1 MRGGEECWQQRERGR
16 EDMCTRK
23 SQVYPTL
30 LFSNPPPLALNSF
43 PAPSC
48 GDAQAAKED
57 KSDDRPVF
65 LSISILEKK
74 WASQMSL
81 PGNGPR

>member
-1 MRGGEECWQQRERGR
+1 
-16 EDMCTRK
+16 MCTRK

-48 GDAQAAKED
+48 GDAQASAKEA

-65 LSISILEKK
+65 LSLDPGKK
-74 WASQMSL
+74 NGRVRCRSLAMGLDNSQKAI
-81 PGNGPR
+81 GGEINWRRG

>member
-1 MRGGEECWQQRERGR
+1 MLATAGKGERRYVHEE
-16 EDMCTRK
+16 K
-23 SQVYPTL
+23 SSLPHSSL
-30 LFSNPPPLALNSF
+30 ESPPPLALNSF

-48 GDAQAAKED
+48 GDAHAAKED